1 MEFKVVIYIVGAVI
15 YFIYNARKKAL
26 EKQQSEPQHEEKTV
40 NAPNPLEDIMREM
53 KRKQMEYEATQKQQE
68 NTTKPITPYQPKPN
82 TASKTV
88 TPYTQQSKTKPK
100 PQPQVV
106 AKQKVK
112 GKDILIHESKSTYFE
127 EGRTNTEAIYER
139 ELTEEEK
146 IIRGD
151 LKLEDEEGIY
161 RIESIE
167 EAEARSEK
175 EERGYPLNLREAVI
189 GSLILERKF

>member
-1 MEFKVVIYIVGAVI
+1 MEFKVVVYIVGAVI

-26 EKQQSEPQHEEKTV
+26 EKQQSEPQREDKTV

-68 NTTKPITPYQPKPN
+68 TPVKTITPYQPKPN

-88 TPYTQQSKTKPK
+88 TPYSQQSKPKPK
-100 PQPQVV
+100 QQQPF

-112 GKDILIHESKSTYFE
+112 GKDILLHERKSTYFE
-127 EGRTNTEAIYER
+127 EGVTNYNSIYER

-151 LKLEDEEGIY
+151 LKIEDEEGIY

-167 EAEARSEK
+167 EIEARSEI
-175 EERGYPLNLREAVI
+175 EESAYPLNLRDAVI